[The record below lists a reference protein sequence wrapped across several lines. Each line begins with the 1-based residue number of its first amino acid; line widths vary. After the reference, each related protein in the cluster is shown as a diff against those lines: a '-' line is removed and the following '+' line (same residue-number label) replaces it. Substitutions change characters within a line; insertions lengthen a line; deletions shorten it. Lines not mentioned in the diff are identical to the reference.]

1 MRVLVI
7 GKHGQLAR
15 ELAAV
20 VEDKAAKEKEA
31 KEKGAEEVEVNES
44 RAPADVQ
51 LLCLGRADVDILQPA
66 TLAAAVDAFDPEVM
80 INASGYTQVD
90 KAETDIA
97 QAFAINETAVAN
109 MAKIAAKRGIRFI
122 HVSSDYVFDGDS
134 RARYGVGDAPKPLN
148 VYGASKLAGELALA
162 RIIPPDTA
170 MATIVRSSWVYSQ
183 YGNNF
188 VNTMLGLMQQKTE
201 LAVVADQ
208 VGCPTYARG
217 LAEFIWRLTQLDR
230 LEPIYHWCDLG
241 QASWHEFAVAIQETA
256 LELGL
261 LPRAISITPIS
272 SEQYPSAAKR
282 PHFSVLD
289 VSGSLAIMA
298 GTPWREQLNIMLSAL
313 AGKRQQ

>member
-1 MRVLVI
+1 MRVLII

-20 VEDKAAKEKEA
+20 AKEQAAKGKEAKEKEA
-31 KEKGAEEVEVNES
+31 DES
-44 RAPADVQ
+44 RAPAGVQ
-51 LLCLGRADVDILQPA
+51 LLCLGRADVDILQPV
-66 TLAAAVDAFDPEVM
+66 TLAAAVTAFDPEVM

-109 MAKIAAKRGIRFI
+109 MAQIAAERGIRFI
-122 HVSSDYVFDGDS
+122 HISSDYVFGGDS

-148 VYGASKLAGELALA
+148 VYGASKLTGELALA
-162 RIIPPDTA
+162 RIIPPDTDTDTA
-170 MATIVRSSWVYSQ
+170 MATIVRSAWVYSQ

-241 QASWHEFAVAIQETA
+241 QASWYEFAVAIQETA

-261 LPRAISITPIS
+261 LQRATNISPIS

-282 PHFSVLD
+282 PYFSVLD
-289 VSGSLAIMA
+289 VSGSQAIMA

-313 AGKRQQ
+313 AGKRQL